1 MISRIFIFM
10 FICYCTIYFNKITVH
25 PNTYFDQ
32 LPIYMFISILKYQF
46 CLYNILYHTQNM
58 NSTL

>member
-46 CLYNILYHTQNM
+46 CLYNILYHTQ
-58 NSTL
+58 T